1 MHSLSE
7 ILGVGILTHACE
19 KRLNSAQNLPFGG
32 KSSGC
37 RKGDACP
44 GNVVWEASPS
54 HLQGAGVG
62 GELRVA
68 PVDLPRITRAAM
80 SLSPVGVVGPVW
92 GCRGKQ
98 VNSRGFLEW
107 DPHCGLT
114 GVPVTCWD
122 ALRCSAGVGHRRGRH
137 QPAGCG
143 RLGGGWGLGARTP
156 GSVPCGRSLA
166 LQERPLPRFPH
177 LSSESQWRVRWGD
190 ASNLRTWSALRGGAG
205 EEGRSLA
212 ILEQCSDTRSGVD
225 MGTFSS
231 PACPLPPPTPR
242 GASRWPHCEHR

>member
-114 GVPVTCWD
+114 GVPVTCW
-122 ALRCSAGVGHRRGRH
+122 
-137 QPAGCG
+137 GCPP
-143 RLGGGWGLGARTP
+143 LLCGGWTPEGEAPACRLRAARRRVGP
-156 GSVPCGRSLA
+156 GSQDSRFSPL
-166 LQERPLPRFPH
+166 RPLPG
-177 LSSESQWRVRWGD
+177 S
-190 ASNLRTWSALRGGAG
+190 ART
-205 EEGRSLA
+205 SLA
-212 ILEQCSDTRSGVD
+212 SV
-225 MGTFSS
+225 SS
-231 PACPLPPPTPR
+231 
-242 GASRWPHCEHR
+242 SVQ